1 MAQCAYTC
9 DSGICSSKYVH
20 MSPSEDKLLYMQ
32 NCVLACLGQYVLSIS
47 AVLLNRVSCGT
58 SQVRQV
64 PCQRGVGLGNLTHYE
79 CALLY
84 ATKVITLKGCWQL
97 FPQAG
102 VFCPIGHV
110 TTVRTTHFGR
120 GQFSYYR
127 QQVCWAHRRQLCA
140 LCALPQWSHLY
151 FGRVH

>member
-1 MAQCAYTC
+1 
-9 DSGICSSKYVH
+9 

-110 TTVRTTHFGR
+110 TTVRTTHLGADILVTTGSR
-120 GQFSYYR
+120 CAGPTVGSCVHYVLYHSGHTYILGVCTR
-127 QQVCWAHRRQLCA
+127 QVCWAHCMHQ
-140 LCALPQWSHLY
+140 
-151 FGRVH
+151 